1 MKIKLLAKSELVK
14 SNYCIGYSKVINVLL
29 VGRTQVGK
37 TSLIASLLCPQY
49 GGIKSGFSD
58 TKLPQCYSF
67 VIEDTS
73 TKEVQSETT
82 KPEAFNFSESNL
94 DGLKLVSTKSAL
106 YQLNIIDTPGLS
118 EVQKDGKEVMRS
130 DEELM
135 KLIINC
141 AKLEVTG
148 FNIICFVAKA
158 GDAQLNDIK
167 VFKTIKGYLNEEFS
181 KISLM
186 ILSHADQCTEE
197 AIKNFEYELT
207 NHSQSQEIA
216 KYCKLGFAPI
226 GALDYLEFE
235 AIKRQTVKEGL
246 LEDKTERIIKMRDN
260 LIKIFIEQAGQEKM
274 LICDKLNSAV
284 QTAEA
289 AKSKAIE
296 NAIKEQQTKTGPC
309 KIQ

>member
-1 MKIKLLAKSELVK
+1 MKIKLIAKPEFIK
-14 SNYCIGYSKVINVLL
+14 SNYSIGYSKVINVLL

-37 TSLIASLLCPQY
+37 TSLIATLLCPQY
-49 GGIKSGFSD
+49 AGIKSGYSD

-73 TKEVQSETT
+73 AQEVHSVTA
-82 KPEAFNFSESNL
+82 KPIEFNFSESNVKEL
-94 DGLKLVSTKSAL
+94 QEVSNKSCL
-106 YQLNIIDTPGLS
+106 YQLNIIDTPGLN

-141 AKLEVTG
+141 AKLDVTG
-148 FNIICFVAKA
+148 FNIICFVAIA

-167 VFKTIKGYLNEEFS
+167 VFKTIKAYLNEEFS
-181 KISLM
+181 KKSLM
-186 ILSHADQCTEE
+186 ILSHADQCTED
-197 AIKNFEYELT
+197 AIKKFEDDLK
-207 NHSQSQEIA
+207 NHTQSREIA
-216 KYCKLGFAPI
+216 QYCKLGFAPI
-226 GALDYLEFE
+226 GALDCLEFE
-235 AIKRQTVKEGL
+235 AIKRQSVKEGL

-260 LIKIFIEQAGQEKM
+260 LLKIFIDNAGQENM

-284 QTAEA
+284 QTAEE
-289 AKSKAIE
+289 AKHKAIE
-296 NAIKEQQTKTGPC
+296 NAIKEQAKAGPC